1 MSAAS
6 VRSHTAASPLA
17 TASMSAWVAAWRTGS
32 TRSAGAEGAAADTQS
47 AAARMGHNL
56 MGERLHQ
63 ADDARVFAGLG
74 PGIRIEIEV
83 DVPVVELDDDLGV
96 VVDADLFAGTRADG
110 ASLEATAFR
119 SIEAEVGAR
128 ATAVGAAA
136 FAPEEE
142 AQPVEGRGHPLEAGD
157 AQRAVSA
164 HRQPR
169 AHELGE
175 LEVRQAALA
184 AHDAARAVPRGAALG
199 PARVARPAAPSPELA
214 GLDAAKV
221 AGERP
226 LGFLLGDLEAGNELV
241 P

>member
-32 TRSAGAEGAAADTQS
+32 TRSAGGGGAGAGTQPGAAGVG
-47 AAARMGHNL
+47 RNL
-56 MGERLHQ
+56 VGGRVHQ
-63 ADDARVFAGLG
+63 AGGGRGFAGLA
-74 PGIRIEIEV
+74 PGMRIEIEV
-83 DVPVVELDDDLGV
+83 DVAVVELDDDLGV

-142 AQPVEGRGHPLEAGD
+142 AQPVEGRGHPL
-157 AQRAVSA
+157 
-164 HRQPR
+164 
-169 AHELGE
+169 
-175 LEVRQAALA
+175 
-184 AHDAARAVPRGAALG
+184 
-199 PARVARPAAPSPELA
+199 
-214 GLDAAKV
+214 
-221 AGERP
+221 
-226 LGFLLGDLEAGNELV
+226 
-241 P
+241 